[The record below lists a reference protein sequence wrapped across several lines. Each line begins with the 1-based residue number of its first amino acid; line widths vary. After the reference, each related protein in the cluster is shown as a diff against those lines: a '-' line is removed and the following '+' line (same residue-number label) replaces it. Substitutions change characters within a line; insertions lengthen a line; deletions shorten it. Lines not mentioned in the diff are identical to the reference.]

1 MDRLVAMRA
10 FRCVVECG
18 GFAAAAERLATGS
31 GAVSKQVKALEEHLG
46 VLLLQRSTRRLH
58 LTEPGAAYY
67 RRCCELLDG
76 LDAAERDVA
85 RHHATPQGLLRLN
98 APMAFGTLHLAPLL
112 AAFQQQNPEV
122 NIELCLDDRFSD
134 VLGEG
139 YDCALRIVS
148 ALPDSRLQARHL
160 APIRRIL
167 CAAPDYLARHGTPQ
181 TPADL
186 LQHDCLTYSLASEG
200 NVWSFT
206 GPHGPERIA
215 VSGSLS
221 ANTGIALRHAAL
233 AGRGI
238 IQSASF
244 VTSDDLRHGRL
255 VEVLPDYPVPPRQL
269 YAVYPENRH
278 LLPKVRACIDF
289 LAAAYA
295 GPPWDR

>member
-10 FRCVVECG
+10 FRTVVDCG
-18 GFAAAAERLATGS
+18 GFAAAAERLATS
-31 GAVSKQVKALEEHLG
+31 NGAVSKQIKALEAYLG

-85 RHHATPQGLLRLN
+85 RHHATPQGLLRVN

-122 NIELCLDDRFSD
+122 DIDLCLDDRISD
-134 VLGEG
+134 VLGDG

-160 APIRRIL
+160 APIRRVL
-167 CAAPDYLARHGTPQ
+167 CAAPDYLARNGTPQ

-200 NVWSFT
+200 AVWSFS
-206 GPHGPERIA
+206 GAHGEERIA

-221 ANTGIALRHAAL
+221 ANTSIALREAAL
-233 AGRGI
+233 AGRGLI
-238 IQSASF
+238 LSASF
-244 VTSDDLRHGRL
+244 VVGADLRAGRL
-255 VEVLPDYPVPPRQL
+255 QEVLPDYPVAPRQL

-278 LLPKVRACIDF
+278 LLPKVRAFIDF